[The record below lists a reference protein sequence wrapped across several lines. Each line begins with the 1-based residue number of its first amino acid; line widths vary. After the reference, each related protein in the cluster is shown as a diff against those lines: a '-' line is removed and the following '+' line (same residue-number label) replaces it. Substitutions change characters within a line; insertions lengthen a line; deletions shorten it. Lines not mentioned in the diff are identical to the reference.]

1 MDPRSKI
8 STVGAG
14 LRPARC
20 HRAASRSPS
29 PNLCASRRQ
38 SNPRATEQETSH
50 IPVASPP
57 FRNAGV
63 SPALLT
69 FLQDGSPLLQ
79 RGSWTCLPQA
89 DFSAAK
95 KRCPPRKGFS
105 PGIFRTRVLKTV
117 LSLLTLAS
125 TITVPTS
132 AQSLPETVEAID
144 KARIT
149 TRILFITAHP
159 DDEWASLLTYLA
171 RGLDAD
177 VALLTITRG
186 QGGQNAIG
194 PEQGAELGVIRT
206 EELLAADKHYGVRQ
220 FFTRAMDTGYVKT
233 PEQARKIW
241 GGVALEDMVRV
252 IRTFRPQVVING
264 WGGVHGGHG
273 HHQESGILTPQAI
286 AAAADPK
293 MFPEQIAEGLP
304 AWKVTLDLRPA
315 RDPNVAGAIPIP
327 INDVS
332 PLWGKSYVDMGMEGH
347 AQHRSQGTPSFFGN
361 PFFRRPVSLVRENE
375 KGDVAGS
382 FDAKLLAEPNA
393 SLADRFP
400 RLSNRGSLEAIDF
413 GLALAKMDV
422 LKLDRTSAAAT
433 LVNLAVGLRNL
444 RKEIES
450 QSGSEAEAGKSE
462 LDRLTEKIDRAL
474 AEVVALPIDVQ
485 ADRHE
490 IVAGE
495 SFSVNVNFLG
505 QGAVPVKWIV
515 DESSLLVP
523 KGWKVEI
530 DKSGGDKNYKFKVE
544 IPGHATPPSSP
555 GDVILPYPPPLV
567 RFAPRVTADI
577 YTYAFPVERTVE
589 SMKATTTGID
599 TYPLELVPA
608 VTLTPDPQ
616 QIMVPAERASQPL
629 TLLTRVRY
637 HGTKAAKVS
646 VGLDAPTG
654 WQFQPIVPLDFSGAG
669 DQLIRFNVTPPAHIA
684 PGAYPLHPFA
694 QLDDEKFTSSLEPIP
709 SLPTRDWSQPADV
722 TVHVL
727 NLIVPAHLRIGY
739 IAASNDPIPDT
750 LRQIGIQVD
759 ILDEVALAFEDLSR
773 YDAIVVGIRAYDLR
787 PDLMRSNR
795 RLLDYVQQGGSLVVQ
810 YQRDPQWV
818 SAMPYT
824 AAMPGQTS
832 RVTDANSPVHF
843 LAPDNPLVN
852 SPNKI
857 TLSDFEGWDQ
867 ERGLYFL
874 GTFDSHY
881 QPVLGL
887 TDPGEPETNGS
898 LVYAR
903 YGEGVYI
910 YTGLSFFRELPA
922 GVPGAYRLFVNLL
935 SQTQHAQAHD

>member
-1 MDPRSKI
+1 MSVFFSRIPR
-8 STVGAG
+8 
-14 LRPARC
+14 L
-20 HRAASRSPS
+20 
-29 PNLCASRRQ
+29 Q
-38 SNPRATEQETSH
+38 
-50 IPVASPP
+50 
-57 FRNAGV
+57 
-63 SPALLT
+63 T
-69 FLQDGSPLLQ
+69 FSSGGSPLLQ
-79 RGSWTCLPQA
+79 QGEL
-89 DFSAAK
+89 DFSPAK
-95 KRCPPRKGFS
+95 KRRLLRKGFS
-105 PGIFRTRVLKTV
+105 PGIFCTRLLRTA
-117 LSLLTLAS
+117 LTLITLAT

-144 KARIT
+144 KARVT

-159 DDEWASLLTYLA
+159 DDEWTSLLTYLS
-171 RGLDAD
+171 RGLNAD

-264 WGGVHGGHG
+264 WAGVHGGHG

-304 AWKVTLDLRPA
+304 AWKVTLEVRPA
-315 RDPNVAGAIPIP
+315 RDPNVAGAVPLP

-332 PLWGKSYVDMGMEGH
+332 SLWGKSYVDMGMEGH

-375 KGDVAGS
+375 KGDAAGS
-382 FDAKLLAEPNA
+382 FDSKLLAEPLG
-393 SLADRFP
+393 SLAETFP
-400 RLSNRGSLEAIDF
+400 SYREMLAPSLNQTSAHLEAARSAA
-413 GLALAKMDV
+413 LALHRSDAAKD
-422 LKLDRTSAAAT
+422 LAEAA
-433 LVNLAVGLRNL
+433 
-444 RKEIES
+444 KEIARLREQVS
-450 QSGSEAEAGKSE
+450 KQKEDGSAQLLWE
-462 LDRLTEKIDRAL
+462 LERETEKIDLAL
-474 AEVVALPIDVQ
+474 NEDIALPMIVE

-490 IVAGE
+490 LVAGE
-495 SFSVNVNFLG
+495 EFSVDASFLG
-505 QGAVPVKWIV
+505 KPAVPVKYTV
-515 DESSLLVP
+515 DASSLLVP
-523 KGWKVEI
+523 KGWNLTVEKDGG
-530 DKSGGDKNYKFKVE
+530 DKAEGDKNYKFKVE
-544 IPGHATPPSSP
+544 IPTGATPPSSP
-555 GDVILPYPPPLV
+555 GDVILPYPLPLV
-567 RFAPRVTADI
+567 RVAPKIEIGGYSFAFAQ
-577 YTYAFPVERTVE
+577 AVE
-589 SMKATTTGID
+589 SLKATTTSIE
-599 TYPLELVPA
+599 TYPLELIPA

-616 QIMVPAERASQPL
+616 QIMVPAERVSQPV
-629 TLLTRVRY
+629 TLVARVRC
-637 HGTKAAKVS
+637 HGTKPEEVR
-646 VGLDAPTG
+646 VGVDVPSG
-654 WQFQPIVPLDFSGAG
+654 WQVLPEGLFYIAGDRLIHLSFPGPG
-669 DQLIRFNVTPPAHIA
+669 DQLIRFTVTPPAHIP

-694 QLDDEKFTSSLEPIP
+694 QLGGEKFTTSLEPIP
-709 SLPTRDWSQPADV
+709 SLPTRDWSEPADV

-727 NLIVPAHLRIGY
+727 NLIVPAHLRVGY

-750 LRQIGIQVD
+750 LRQIGIRVD
-759 ILDEVALAFEDLSR
+759 LLDEVALAFEDLSR

-824 AAMPGQTS
+824 ATMPGQTS

-843 LAPDNPLVN
+843 LAPDNPLLN

-857 TLSDFEGWDQ
+857 TLADFEGWDQ

-898 LVYAR
+898 LVYAH
-903 YGEGVYI
+903 YGKGVYI

-935 SQTQHAQAHD
+935 SQTQHGAPHD